1 MKVERRN
8 IISLGK
14 FDYGRVA
21 EVKRGQKRGE
31 VRREGRKEGK
41 EGMKEKVKKN
51 GWKKAFIQTNESMDE
66 SKIQGM
72 NE

>member
-31 VRREGRKEGK
+31 VKKGGTERR

-51 GWKKAFIQTNESMDE
+51 GWKKAFMQTNESMDE
-66 SKIQGM
+66 SR